1 MNGKQVSLS
10 ADTLDLL
17 KEKILK
23 SAIKGKLVPQLD
35 KEPEMEQIGDAPEEA
50 PFEIPPKW
58 KWVKLSVIASS
69 NIGLTYKPTDLID
82 DLGGTPVLRANN
94 IQNGKLN
101 LEGLKRV
108 KGANQLPK
116 NFVHPGDL
124 LMCARN
130 GSKRLVGKCCLI
142 PELKERMMFG
152 AFMAVIRSDFSSY
165 LHIFFSSDAFKAYL
179 GSVNTTTINQI
190 TQKNL
195 LNTWVPLPPLE
206 EQKRIVEKVKCLFSK
221 IDVIQKSKDEVSRL
235 SKSLKKQLLQSS
247 ISGKLVPQLDEELEV
262 EQIGDAPEEV
272 PFEIPEKWKWVR
284 LESLGTLFSG
294 KTPKA
299 DELTSSGNI
308 PYFKISDM
316 NSSENQKYMRHT
328 EHYLKTTPKKIFKAG
343 SIIFPKNGGAVF
355 TNKRRFLVR
364 DSIVDLNTGGFYPN
378 KNYLDESYAFLLLSS
393 IDFREISKGTA
404 LPTIDSSKLKSYLVP
419 LPPLGE
425 QRRIVEKFEK
435 LMLEIQKLK

>member
-1 MNGKQVSLS
+1 MLVADEDGVCTTEIIPLKPKENTLS
-10 ADTLDLL
+10 GSYLSFF
-17 KEKILK
+17 LK
-23 SAIKGKLVPQLD
+23 SQYFVQSAVSQSYGVKMPRVGTATAKNALV
-35 KEPEMEQIGDAPEEA
+35 A
-50 PFEIPPKW
+50 
-58 KWVKLSVIASS
+58 
-69 NIGLTYKPTDLID
+69 
-82 DLGGTPVLRANN
+82 
-94 IQNGKLN
+94 
-101 LEGLKRV
+101 
-108 KGANQLPK
+108 
-116 NFVHPGDL
+116 
-124 LMCARN
+124 
-130 GSKRLVGKCCLI
+130 
-142 PELKERMMFG
+142 
-152 AFMAVIRSDFSSY
+152 
-165 LHIFFSSDAFKAYL
+165 
-179 GSVNTTTINQI
+179 
-190 TQKNL
+190 
-195 LNTWVPLPPLE
+195 LPPLD
-206 EQKRIVEKVKCLFSK
+206 EQKRIVEKLESLFAK
-221 IDVIQKSKDEVSRL
+221 IDTIQKSIDEVSQL
-235 SKSLKKQLLQSS
+235 GASLEKQLLQSS

>member
-1 MNGKQVSLS
+1 MQALNALKSRL
-10 ADTLDLL
+10 LDL
-17 KEKILK
+17 
-23 SAIKGKLVPQLD
+23 AIRGKLVPQID
-35 KEPEMEQIGDAPEEA
+35 GENEVEQIGKAPKEN
-50 PFEIPPKW
+50 PFEIPKKW
-58 KWVKLSVIASS
+58 KWVRLDDIAP
-69 NIGLTYKPTDLID
+69 Y
-82 DLGGTPVLRANN
+82 
-94 IQNGKLN
+94 GKCERIEACSFDRDTWLLN
-101 LEGLKRV
+101 LEDIEKDTGRLLQKNKIIKNQGAKYLFNKGDVLYSRLRPYLNKVLVADEDGVCTTEIIPLK
-108 KGANQLPK
+108 PK
-116 NFVHPGDL
+116 ENTLSG
-124 LMCARN
+124 
-130 GSKRLVGKCCLI
+130 
-142 PELKERMMFG
+142 
-152 AFMAVIRSDFSSY
+152 SY
-165 LHIFFSSDAFKAYL
+165 LSFFLKSQYFVQYAVSQSYGVKMPRVGTATA
-179 GSVNTTTINQI
+179 
-190 TQKNL
+190 KNAL
-195 LNTWVPLPPLE
+195 VALPPLD
-206 EQKRIVEKVKCLFSK
+206 EQKRIVEKLESLFAK
-221 IDVIQKSKDEVSRL
+221 IDTIQKSIDEVSQL
-235 SKSLKKQLLQSS
+235 GASLEKQLLQSS

-393 IDFREISKGTA
+393 IDFREIPKGTA

>member
-1 MNGKQVSLS
+1 MN
-10 ADTLDLL
+10 AETLRNS
-17 KEKILK
+17 ILQR
-23 SAIKGKLVPQLD
+23 AIEGKLVPQLD
-35 KEPEMEQIGDAPEEA
+35 KEPEVEQIGNAPEEV
-50 PFEIPPKW
+50 PFEIPAKW
-58 KWVKLSVIASS
+58 KWIKMEELTPFGKCERIDSCNFS
-69 NIGLTYKPTDLID
+69 N
-82 DLGGTPVLRANN
+82 GTWLLNLED
-94 IQNGKLN
+94 IEKDNGKLLSKN
-101 LEGLKRV
+101 KIFQNKGNKHVFKKGDVLYSKLRPYLNKVLVANEDGICTTEIIPLKINENILSNWYFCFFLRS
-108 KGANQLPK
+108 PY
-116 NFVHPGDL
+116 FVHYAVSHSYGVKMPRVSTTD
-124 LMCARN
+124 AKN
-130 GSKRLVGKCCLI
+130 ALVPI
-142 PELKERMMFG
+142 PP
-152 AFMAVIRSDFSSY
+152 V
-165 LHIFFSSDAFKAYL
+165 
-179 GSVNTTTINQI
+179 
-190 TQKNL
+190 
-195 LNTWVPLPPLE
+195 E
-206 EQKRIVEKVKCLFSK
+206 EQKRIVKKLEELLPLVEEYGRDQEQLEK
-221 IDVIQKSKDEVSRL
+221 INKDFPVQME
-235 SKSLKKQLLQSS
+235 KSLLREAV
-247 ISGKLVPQLDEELEV
+247 SGKLVPQLDEELEV

>member
-1 MNGKQVSLS
+1 M
-10 ADTLDLL
+10 
-17 KEKILK
+17 
-23 SAIKGKLVPQLD
+23 
-35 KEPEMEQIGDAPEEA
+35 
-50 PFEIPPKW
+50 
-58 KWVKLSVIASS
+58 
-69 NIGLTYKPTDLID
+69 
-82 DLGGTPVLRANN
+82 R
-94 IQNGKLN
+94 
-101 LEGLKRV
+101 
-108 KGANQLPK
+108 
-116 NFVHPGDL
+116 
-124 LMCARN
+124 
-130 GSKRLVGKCCLI
+130 
-142 PELKERMMFG
+142 
-152 AFMAVIRSDFSSY
+152 
-165 LHIFFSSDAFKAYL
+165 SSD
-179 GSVNTTTINQI
+179 
-190 TQKNL
+190 
-195 LNTWVPLPPLE
+195 
-206 EQKRIVEKVKCLFSK
+206 
-221 IDVIQKSKDEVSRL
+221 
-235 SKSLKKQLLQSS
+235 
-247 ISGKLVPQLDEELEV
+247 
-262 EQIGDAPEEV
+262 
-272 PFEIPEKWKWVR
+272 FEIPEKWKWVR

>member
-1 MNGKQVSLS
+1 MKKIQVVCCKKNKIIKNQGAKYLFNKGDVLYSRLRPYLNKVLVADEDGVCTTEIIPLKPKENTLS
-10 ADTLDLL
+10 GSYLSFF
-17 KEKILK
+17 LK
-23 SAIKGKLVPQLD
+23 SQYFVQYAVSQSYGVKMPRVGTATAKNALV
-35 KEPEMEQIGDAPEEA
+35 A
-50 PFEIPPKW
+50 
-58 KWVKLSVIASS
+58 
-69 NIGLTYKPTDLID
+69 
-82 DLGGTPVLRANN
+82 
-94 IQNGKLN
+94 
-101 LEGLKRV
+101 
-108 KGANQLPK
+108 
-116 NFVHPGDL
+116 
-124 LMCARN
+124 
-130 GSKRLVGKCCLI
+130 
-142 PELKERMMFG
+142 
-152 AFMAVIRSDFSSY
+152 
-165 LHIFFSSDAFKAYL
+165 
-179 GSVNTTTINQI
+179 
-190 TQKNL
+190 
-195 LNTWVPLPPLE
+195 LPPLD
-206 EQKRIVEKVKCLFSK
+206 EQKRIVEKLESLFAK
-221 IDVIQKSKDEVSRL
+221 IDTIQKSIDEVSQL
-235 SKSLKKQLLQSS
+235 GASLEKQLLQSS

>member
-1 MNGKQVSLS
+1 MN
-10 ADTLDLL
+10 AETLRNS
-17 KEKILK
+17 ILQR
-23 SAIKGKLVPQLD
+23 AIEGKLVPQLD
-35 KEPEMEQIGDAPEEA
+35 KEPEVEQIGNAPEEV
-50 PFEIPPKW
+50 PFEIPAKW
-58 KWVKLSVIASS
+58 KWIKMEELTPFGKCERIDSCNFS
-69 NIGLTYKPTDLID
+69 N
-82 DLGGTPVLRANN
+82 GTWLLNLED
-94 IQNGKLN
+94 IEKDNGKLLSKN
-101 LEGLKRV
+101 KIFQNKGNKHVFKKGDVLYSKLRPYLNKVLVANEDGICTTEIIPLKINENILSNWYFCFFLRS
-108 KGANQLPK
+108 PY
-116 NFVHPGDL
+116 FVHYAVSHSYGVKMPRVSTTD
-124 LMCARN
+124 AKN
-130 GSKRLVGKCCLI
+130 ALVPI
-142 PELKERMMFG
+142 PP
-152 AFMAVIRSDFSSY
+152 V
-165 LHIFFSSDAFKAYL
+165 
-179 GSVNTTTINQI
+179 
-190 TQKNL
+190 
-195 LNTWVPLPPLE
+195 E
-206 EQKRIVEKVKCLFSK
+206 EQKRIVKKLEEILPLIEEYGRHQELLEK
-221 IDVIQKSKDEVSRL
+221 INKDFPVQME
-235 SKSLKKQLLQSS
+235 KSLLQEA
-247 ISGKLVPQLDEELEV
+247 ISGKLVEQLDEEPEV
-262 EQIGDAPEEV
+262 EQVGEAPDET

>member
-1 MNGKQVSLS
+1 MQALNALKSRL
-10 ADTLDLL
+10 LDL
-17 KEKILK
+17 
-23 SAIKGKLVPQLD
+23 AIRGKLVPQID
-35 KEPEMEQIGDAPEEA
+35 GENEVEQIGKAPKEN
-50 PFEIPPKW
+50 PFEIPKKW
-58 KWVKLSVIASS
+58 KWVRLDDIAP
-69 NIGLTYKPTDLID
+69 Y
-82 DLGGTPVLRANN
+82 
-94 IQNGKLN
+94 GKCERIEACSFDRDTWLLN
-101 LEGLKRV
+101 LEDIEKDTGRLLQKNKIIKNQGAKYLFNKGDVLYSRLRPYLNKVLVADEDGVCTTEIIPLK
-108 KGANQLPK
+108 PK
-116 NFVHPGDL
+116 ENTLSG
-124 LMCARN
+124 
-130 GSKRLVGKCCLI
+130 
-142 PELKERMMFG
+142 
-152 AFMAVIRSDFSSY
+152 SY
-165 LHIFFSSDAFKAYL
+165 LSFFLKSQYFVQYAVSQSYGVKMPRVGTATA
-179 GSVNTTTINQI
+179 
-190 TQKNL
+190 KNAL
-195 LNTWVPLPPLE
+195 VALPPLD
-206 EQKRIVEKVKCLFSK
+206 EQKRIVEKLESLFAK
-221 IDVIQKSKDEVSRL
+221 IDTIQKSIDEVSQL
-235 SKSLKKQLLQSS
+235 GASLEKQLLQSS

-393 IDFREISKGTA
+393 I
-404 LPTIDSSKLKSYLVP
+404 V
-419 LPPLGE
+419 
-425 QRRIVEKFEK
+425 
-435 LMLEIQKLK
+435 